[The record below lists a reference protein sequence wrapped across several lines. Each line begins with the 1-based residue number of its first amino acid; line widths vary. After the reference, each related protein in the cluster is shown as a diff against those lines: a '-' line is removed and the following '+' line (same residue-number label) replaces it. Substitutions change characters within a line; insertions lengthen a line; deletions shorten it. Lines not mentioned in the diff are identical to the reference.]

1 MAQAKWGNNLS
12 LSVPQMDC
20 EHWQLIVEADA
31 FSAAVHAGASRTELE
46 MRLTRL
52 IEGFQRHFDDEEA
65 LMRSHSFPGTAFH
78 AGEHRKLIGQ
88 MVGLRDA
95 LGSGGVKLCDAL
107 ALFVRLWTEQHI
119 QGPDA
124 SFAGFLHEGKASRGA
139 GLFAIGQ

>member
-1 MAQAKWGNNLS
+1 
-12 LSVPQMDC
+12 MDC

-31 FSAAVHAGASRTELE
+31 FSAAVDAGASRTELE

-52 IEGFQRHFDDEEA
+52 IEGFQQHFDGEEG
-65 LMRSHSFPGTAFH
+65 LMRSHSFPGTAVH

-107 ALFVRLWTEQHI
+107 SLFVRLWTEQHI

-124 SFAGFLHEGKASRGA
+124 SFARFLHEGKASRGA
-139 GLFAIGQ
+139 GLFAVGQ